1 MTTETQETAQ
11 GSTPVIPSTYRQ
23 NLSLSKEEKDQ
34 KAVDFKVRR
43 ALTHVDSDILRTEES
58 LADAQE
64 RLAKAESADPFSMQ
78 AVINAEL
85 DVENI
90 TTVLARA
97 NKIKARLF
105 PTT

>member
-1 MTTETQETAQ
+1 
-11 GSTPVIPSTYRQ
+11 
-23 NLSLSKEEKDQ
+23 
-34 KAVDFKVRR
+34 
-43 ALTHVDSDILRTEES
+43 LRTEES